1 MTLGTTRGTA
11 AGTTLGADHVRVQV
25 PATSANLG
33 PGFDALGLALGH
45 HDHLEVRTLSTADV
59 RVEVSGE
66 GAGEVPEDESHL
78 VVTALRRGLDH
89 AGAPRTGLHLRC
101 TNRIPHGRGMGSS
114 AAAVVSGLL
123 AARGLLADPSLL
135 DDATVL
141 ALATE
146 LEGHPDNAAPA
157 IYGGATVAWSSGGA
171 ARAARL
177 VVHPDVQATLVVPTV
192 RLATSTARGV
202 LPAVVP
208 HEDAAFTAGRSAL
221 LVHALAADP
230 TLLLDATEDRL
241 HQGYRST
248 VMTGTWELVQ
258 GLRARGEAATVSG
271 AGPTVLVLGRR
282 QDRDR
287 LDATLDELLAEAPGW
302 AVLHPEI
309 DRDGAHVE
317 QL

>member
-1 MTLGTTRGTA
+1 MPSAR
-11 AGTTLGADHVRVQV
+11 LGADHVRVRV

-33 PGFDALGLALGH
+33 PGFDSLGLALGH
-45 HDHLEVRTLSTADV
+45 HDDLEVRTLGTDEV
-59 RVEVSGE
+59 RVDVVGE
-66 GAGEVPEDESHL
+66 GAGEVPTDERHL

-89 AGAPRTGLHLRC
+89 VGAPRTGLHLSC

-123 AARGLLADPSLL
+123 AARGLVEDPDSL

-157 IYGGATVAWSSGGA
+157 IYGGATVAWTSGGT

-177 VVHPDVQATLVVPTV
+177 VVHPDVETTVVVPVV

-202 LPAVVP
+202 LPATVP
-208 HEDAAFTAGRSAL
+208 HADAALTAGRAAL

-230 TLLLDATEDRL
+230 SLLLDATEDRL
-241 HQGYRST
+241 HQEYRST
-248 VMTGTWELVQ
+248 VMTSTWDLVQ
-258 GLRARGEAATVSG
+258 RLRERGEAATVSG
-271 AGPTVLVLGRR
+271 AGPTVLVTGRR
-282 QDRDR
+282 QDRTR
-287 LDATLDELLAEAPGW
+287 LSAVLDELLAGSSGW
-302 AVLHPEI
+302 AVLRPEI
-309 DRDGAHVE
+309 DRVGAVVE
-317 QL
+317 RL

>member
-1 MTLGTTRGTA
+1 MTPRTP
-11 AGTTLGADHVRVQV
+11 LGADHVRVQV

-33 PGFDALGLALGH
+33 PGFDALGIALAH
-45 HDHLEVRTLSTADV
+45 HDHLEVRTLEGPEV
-59 RVEVSGE
+59 RVEVTGE

-78 VVTALRRGLDH
+78 VVVALRRGLDH
-89 AGAPRTGLHLRC
+89 AGAPRTGLHLTC

-135 DDATVL
+135 DDSTVL

-157 IYGGATVAWSSGGA
+157 IYGGATVAWSTDGA
-171 ARAARL
+171 PRAARL
-177 VVHPDVQATLVVPTV
+177 GVHPDVEATLVVPTE

-230 TLLLDATEDRL
+230 LLLLDATEDRL

-248 VMTGTWELVQ
+248 VMAASWGLVQ

-282 QDRDR
+282 DDRDR
-287 LDATLDELLAEAPGW
+287 LRATLDELLATAPGW
-302 AVLHPEI
+302 VVLRPEI
-309 DRDGAHVE
+309 DRAGAVVE
-317 QL
+317 RV